1 LIAEFGENRKFAKV
15 TYDPEAKAM
24 YISLK
29 KGGQVATSKAFGW
42 RIYMDTDVYGNTGFD
57 LLFKDKL
64 SADIK
69 TNTFH

>member
-1 LIAEFGENRKFAKV
+1 LPKV

-29 KGGQVATSKAFGW
+29 KKRGQVATSKLGEAVL
-42 RIYMDTDVYGNTGFD
+42 YMDTDVYGNIIGFD

-69 TNTFH
+69 TNTLLY